1 MSTAI
6 MSMYEW
12 KAIPWPKLQRNV
24 FKLQKRIYQA
34 SLRGDTNTVHKLQRL
49 LLSSQSARLLATR
62 RVTQDNGGKNTPGVD
77 QQARLRPHER
87 KEMANCLHFGRKPSP
102 LRRVWIPKNNSKD
115 KRPLGI
121 PTMWDRALQAWV
133 KLAMEP
139 EWEAKFE
146 SNSYGFRPGRG
157 CHDAVEAIFTS
168 IAMKSKFVL
177 DADIAKCFDRIDH
190 DALLVKLG
198 TFPSLRRI
206 IRGWLR
212 AGVLENRVMTP
223 TTTGTPQGG
232 VISPLLANIALH
244 GLETAIIKA
253 FPAMPT
259 VDGKRTLWR
268 PKVVRY
274 ADDFVVLHRDPK
286 TIEKCREVAAQ
297 WLSKLGL
304 ELKPEKTHITHTLKK
319 SEHPPGFNFLGF
331 NIRQYP
337 AGQYSSARDNEGKPL
352 GHKTLITPSRESV
365 AQHVKRLRETH
376 RYHKGSNAEAL
387 IRDLNRI
394 IRGWSNY
401 YSTVCSSATFKKL
414 DNIMHSM
421 LLSWAKRRHHDKSV
435 AWIIKRYWR
444 PTNEKWHFRSES
456 GLLLQH
462 HKQIPIQRHVKVA
475 GTKTPFDGNW
485 LYWAIRMG
493 RHPEL
498 NQRIALLLKSQNG
511 KCAKCG
517 LYFKDGDSLHKRRYQ
532 LESGKQTV
540 QLTHEYCH

>member
-6 MSMYEW
+6 QPMYEW
-12 KAIPWPKLQRNV
+12 KAIPWPNLQRNV

-34 SLRGDTNTVHKLQRL
+34 SLRGDTNTVHRLQRL

-62 RVTQDNGGKNTPGVD
+62 RVTQDNRGKNTPGVD

-87 KEMANCLHFGRKPSP
+87 KEMANHLNFGKKPSP
-102 LRRVWIPKNNSKD
+102 LRRVWIPKANTKD

-146 SNSYGFRPGRG
+146 PNSYGFRPGRG

-168 IAMKSKFVL
+168 IAMKAKFVL

-190 DALLVKLG
+190 DALLNKLG

-244 GLETAIIKA
+244 GLETAIIEA
-253 FPAMPT
+253 LPAMPT
-259 VDGKRTLWR
+259 VDGKRTLWS

-286 TIEKCREVAAQ
+286 AIEKCREVAAQ
-297 WLSKLGL
+297 WLSNLGL
-304 ELKPEKTHITHTLKK
+304 QLNREKTHITHTLKE
-319 SEHPPGFNFLGF
+319 SEYPPGFNFLGF
-331 NIRQYP
+331 NIRQYSV
-337 AGQYSSARDNEGKPL
+337 GQRRSALDNKRKPL
-352 GHKTLITPSRESV
+352 GYKTLITPSRESI
-365 AQHVKRLRETH
+365 ARHVKRLRETQK
-376 RYHKGSNAEAL
+376 YHQGSSAESL
-387 IRDLNRI
+387 IRELNLI

-414 DNIMHSM
+414 DNIMYSM
-421 LLSWAKRRHHDKSV
+421 LLSWAKRRHPKKSV

-444 PTNEKWHFRSES
+444 PTNGKWQFRSES
-456 GLLLQH
+456 GLLLQYH
-462 HKQIPIQRHVKVA
+462 RQTPIKRHVKVT

-485 LYWAIRMG
+485 LYWATRMG
-493 RHPEL
+493 KHPEL
-498 NQRIALLLKSQNG
+498 NPRIALLLKSQTG

-532 LESGKQTV
+532 LASGKQTV
-540 QLTHEYCH
+540 QLAHEYCH